1 MHYET
6 FLPTEYTTDPEKRE
20 EVLHIVSELPVNQ
33 RLALVAYFYGGLSV
47 QETATAMNAPLWIT
61 AKYLDTACAKVL
73 RGLGME
79 NLKNTTTGKTNNVS
93 VLKQIFDWHEAE
105 TITDEMTQRVLEPV
119 LKMIREGKFVRSPWH
134 RYSWLVRPVL
144 AVATVAALIV
154 TVAVT
159 QSSGITAKGIVV
171 SDPDV
176 PLVAMSVDNNIVCG
190 KVSLEDKGIGGIEIV
205 LIDAESNTV
214 VHTAVSNDDGSYS
227 LDGIP
232 SGTYKLR
239 VLLPKGMALVD
250 GDANGNV
257 NVSPKSEL
265 LIGTDKENVRESV
278 DIQVWLTD

>member
-1 MHYET
+1 MQYET
-6 FLPTEYTTDPEKRE
+6 FLPTEYTTDPEKRK

-33 RLALVAYFYGGLSV
+33 RLALVACFYGGLSV

-61 AKYLDTACAKVL
+61 AKYLDDACAKVL

-79 NLKNTTTGKTNNVS
+79 NLNITGKTNNVS

-119 LKMIREGKFVRSPWH
+119 LKMIQEGKFERSPWH
-134 RYSWLVRPVL
+134 RYSWLVRPVI
-144 AVATVAALIV
+144 AVVTVAALIV

-159 QSSGITAKGIVV
+159 QGGGGITAQGIVV

-176 PLVAMSVDNNIVCG
+176 PLVAMSVENNILCG
-190 KVSLEDKGIGGIEIV
+190 KVCLEDKGISGIEIV
-205 LIDAESNTV
+205 LIDAEDNKV
-214 VHTAVSNDDGSYS
+214 VHTAISNDDGTYS

-239 VLLPKGMALVD
+239 VLLPEGMALVEE
-250 GDANGNV
+250 DADGNV
-257 NVSPKSEL
+257 VLNQRSEL
-265 LIGTDKENVRESV
+265 TFGADTPNARERV
-278 DIQVWLTD
+278 DIHVWLMD